1 MSDERREIVA
11 ALRRAVAALRDE
23 GVDWVGPRLPAG
35 SAPAAT
41 QAPAAVVAAE
51 PTRPEA
57 APAAPAAR
65 STAARES
72 SWQPRVPALDLP
84 DPATLEGDAAARAA
98 RLAEIRADLGDCTR
112 CGLCETRD
120 QIVFGEGDPA
130 APVVFVGEGPGADE
144 DRSGRPFVGRAGELL
159 SKMIAAVGWRR
170 EDVYICNIV
179 KCRPPGNR
187 DPRLEEVAMC
197 QPFLEQQLRAIDP
210 AAIVT
215 LGKPATSTLLG
226 RPVAITKLRGQW
238 QEWNG
243 YALMPTF
250 HPAYL
255 LRNYTREAR
264 QAVWDDLKAV
274 RARADARR

>member
-1 MSDERREIVA
+1 MSEERGRIVEELRH
-11 ALRRAVAALRDE
+11 ALARLRDD
-23 GVDWVGPRLPAG
+23 GVDWIGPRPSAEQTAAAAAAAG
-35 SAPAAT
+35 ET
-41 QAPAAVVAAE
+41 VAAAS
-51 PTRPEA
+51 R
-57 APAAPAAR
+57 APAAR
-65 STAARES
+65 PKSEASGGGWRPRVAELETLDPAQLDPDAAR
-72 SWQPRVPALDLP
+72 
-84 DPATLEGDAAARAA
+84 RADE
-98 RLAEIRADLGDCTR
+98 LTQIRADLGECTR
-112 CGLCETRD
+112 CELCETRD
-120 QIVFGEGDPA
+120 QIVFGEGHPA
-130 APVVFVGEGPGADE
+130 APVVFVGEGPGAEE

-159 SKMIAAVGWRR
+159 TRMIASVGWRR

-187 DPRLEEVAMC
+187 DPRLEEIAMC
-197 QPFLEQQLRAIDP
+197 QPFLERQLEAIDP

-226 RPVAITKLRGQW
+226 RPVAITRMRGQW

-243 YALMPTF
+243 RAVMPTF

-274 RARADARR
+274 RARADARS